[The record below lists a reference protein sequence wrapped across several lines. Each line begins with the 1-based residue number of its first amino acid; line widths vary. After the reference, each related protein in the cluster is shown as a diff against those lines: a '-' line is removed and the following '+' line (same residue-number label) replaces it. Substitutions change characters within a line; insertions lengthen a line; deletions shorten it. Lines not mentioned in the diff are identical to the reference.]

1 MTFSLDNNMPRIVSL
16 LSRFSRSKPWMVN
29 IGYTSFSCLL
39 DKTYRQSLLCG
50 EIFLNFFS
58 KYLLFEKSLLPYR
71 AMSQFT
77 NVEE

>member
-1 MTFSLDNNMPRIVSL
+1 
-16 LSRFSRSKPWMVN
+16 MVN